1 MTVYIEYV
9 IIDNL
14 VIDYLM
20 LKATFALT
28 GLDFKRGRLF
38 LCAFLGAMVA
48 LIYPLIEIAII
59 STLIKILSGFLITLL
74 ATNYRSKKEYF
85 IVTALF
91 FCYTFLTGGA
101 IMGVYSVLGID
112 YSSEYSIALMV
123 LPVYLIL
130 RIVSSVIKFIY
141 RRRHV
146 VSATFN
152 VTLCVGE
159 NKVSGKGFFDTG
171 NALYD
176 GDSPVI
182 VCGKRFAKNLIG
194 KDFYKV
200 KMKKI
205 KVNTVSGGTENIA
218 FRLDELV
225 IYIWDEPNIFNNVTL
240 CVAGVGV
247 GEGYDVILHPALM
260 EEIYDN
266 KRIFKT
272 QKVS

>member
-28 GLDFKRGRLF
+28 NTDFKRGRLLF
-38 LCAFLGAMVA
+38 CAIFGAAVA
-48 LIYPLIEIAII
+48 LIYPLIEIKII
-59 STLIKILSGFLITLL
+59 QTTVKILSGFLITLL
-74 ATNYRSKKEYF
+74 AAKYRSKKEYI

-101 IMGVYSVLGID
+101 IIGVYSVLGID
-112 YSSEYSIALMV
+112 YSSECSVALMV

-130 RIVSSVIKFIY
+130 RGVSAVIKFIY

-146 VSATFN
+146 VSTTFN

-182 VCGKRFAKNLIG
+182 VCGKKFAKNLIG

-205 KVNTVSGGTENIA
+205 KVNTVSGGTENLA

-225 IYIWDEPNIFNNVTL
+225 IYISDEPNIFNNVTL

-266 KRIFKT
+266 KRTFKT

>member
-28 GLDFKRGRLF
+28 NTAFKRGRLLF
-38 LCAFLGAMVA
+38 CAILGAAVA
-48 LIYPLIEIAII
+48 LIYPLIEIKII
-59 STLIKILSGFLITLL
+59 HTTVKILTGFLITLL
-74 ATNYRSKKEYF
+74 AAKYRSKKEYV
-85 IVTALF
+85 IVTAVF
-91 FCYTFLTGGA
+91 FCYTFITGGA
-101 IMGVYSVLGID
+101 ITGIYSLLGVD
-112 YSSEYSIALMV
+112 YSTEYSIALMV
-123 LPVYLIL
+123 VPVYFIL
-130 RIVSSVIKFIY
+130 RGLSGVVKFIY

-146 VSATFN
+146 VAVTYN
-152 VTLCVGE
+152 VTLKVGKSE
-159 NKVSGKGFFDTG
+159 VSGKGFFDTG

-182 VCGKRFAKNLIG
+182 VCGKSFAKNLIG

-200 KMKKI
+200 KIKKLA
-205 KVNTVSGGTENIA
+205 VNTVSGGTENLA

-225 IYIWDEPNIFNNVTL
+225 IYISDEPNIFNNVTL

-266 KRIFKT
+266 ERIFKAE
-272 QKVS
+272 KIS